1 MLTTKTRGR
10 GLLAK
15 GLIVMACVILIVGVA
30 PLTAFAYLD
39 AGGGPVVSAS
49 LPYTTQP
56 TLHPDRVDQINA
68 RAFLAYTT
76 QPTLHPDRLDEI
88 RKGLDKPQYIE

>member
-39 AGGGPVVSAS
+39 AGGGGPVVSAF

-56 TLHPDRVDQINA
+56 TLS
-68 RAFLAYTT
+68 
-76 QPTLHPDRLDEI
+76 PDRLDEI
-88 RKGLDKPQYIE
+88 TKGLVKPQYLE